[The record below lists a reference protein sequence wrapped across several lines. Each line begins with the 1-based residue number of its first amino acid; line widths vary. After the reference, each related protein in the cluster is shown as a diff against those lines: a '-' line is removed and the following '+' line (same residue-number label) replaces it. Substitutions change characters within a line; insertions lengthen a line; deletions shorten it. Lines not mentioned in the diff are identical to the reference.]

1 MNKAAGILNHLAVIL
16 SFMFV
21 VFLILDQF
29 NPMMNFIDNDVSRW
43 LLFALCLTGILRS
56 VFFWMRKGR
65 EKTNGSLPVVKGKDA
80 YIRGET

>member
-1 MNKAAGILNHLAVIL
+1 MNKAAGLLNHLAVVL

-56 VFFWMRKGR
+56 VLSWRHTGK
-65 EKTNGSLPVVKGKDA
+65 EKQEERVA
-80 YIRGET
+80 YIRGEM